1 MSALAARPNI
11 DGPPPRAAEFAFDHR
26 DHVAIAEIVYA
37 DSGILLPDGKMQL
50 VYGRLAK
57 RLRARGLTRFSEY
70 VTLLGTDPAE
80 RIQAIDALT
89 TNHTKFFRE
98 DHHFDHFRDEVWPGL
113 TRRLETGGRVRMW
126 SAACSSGEEPY
137 TLAMT
142 MLGRDKS
149 SATRLGRQDC
159 QILATDLS
167 PTILDQARAGVYPA
181 SVAQGVPGELRNLWM
196 QRRGDQVEVHP
207 ACKALIAY
215 RPLNL
220 LRDWPMKQAFDVIF
234 CRNVMIYFDE
244 STKATLQARLTDQ
257 LAPNGYLYIGHSERL
272 SPSVA
277 PRFESIGRTMYRK
290 LGA

>member
-1 MSALAARPNI
+1 MSALAARLSI
-11 DGPPPRAAEFAFDHR
+11 DSPPPRPAEFAFDHR

-57 RLRARGLTRFSEY
+57 RLRARGLTRFADY
-70 VTLLGTDPAE
+70 VALLGTDPAE

-113 TRRLETGGRVRMW
+113 TRRLESGGRVRMW

-142 MLGRDKS
+142 MLGRDKG

-181 SVAQGVPGELRNLWM
+181 SVAQSVPGELRNLWL
-196 QRRGDQVEVHP
+196 QRNGEQVEVHP
-207 ACKALIAY
+207 ACKALVAY

-244 STKATLQARLTDQ
+244 STKATLQARLADQ
-257 LAPNGYLYIGHSERL
+257 LAPNGHLYIGHSERL

-277 PRFESIGRTMYRK
+277 QRFESIGRTMYRK

>member
-1 MSALAARPNI
+1 MSTAARPLAA
-11 DGPPPRAAEFAFDHR
+11 PTARAAEFAFDHR

-57 RLRARGLTRFSEY
+57 RLRVRGLTRFSDY
-70 VTLLGTDPAE
+70 VALLGTDPAE
-80 RIQAIDALT
+80 RIEAIDALT

-142 MLGRDKS
+142 MLGRDRA
-149 SATRLGRQDC
+149 SATRIARQDC

-167 PTILDQARAGVYPA
+167 PTILDQARAGTYPA
-181 SVAQGVPGELRNLWM
+181 AAAQGVPGELRNLWM
-196 QRRGDQVEVHP
+196 QKRGDLIEVHP
-207 ACKALIAY
+207 ACKALVAY

-220 LRDWPMKQAFDVIF
+220 LRDWPMRQMFDVIF

-244 STKATLQARLTDQ
+244 PTKETLQARLANQ
-257 LAPNGYLYIGHSERL
+257 LAPGGYLYIGHSERL

-277 PRFESIGRTMYRK
+277 SRFESIGRTMYRK
-290 LGA
+290 LGV

>member
-1 MSALAARPNI
+1 MSAAPAARAF
-11 DGPPPRAAEFAFDHR
+11 DVPPARAAEFAFEHR

-57 RLRARGLTRFSEY
+57 RLRIRGLTRFSEY
-70 VTLLGTDPAE
+70 VALLGTDPAE
-80 RIQAIDALT
+80 RIEAIDALT

-98 DHHFDHFRDEVWPGL
+98 DHHFDHFRDTVWPGL

-142 MLGRDKS
+142 MLGRDKAN
-149 SATRLGRQDC
+149 ATRLGRQDC

-167 PTILDQARAGVYPA
+167 PTILDQARAGTYPA
-181 SVAQGVPGELRNLWM
+181 SVSQGVPADLRNLWLV
-196 QRRGDQVEVHP
+196 RRGDLVEVHP
-207 ACKALIAY
+207 ACKALVAY

-220 LRDWPMKQAFDVIF
+220 LRDWPMKQMFDVIF

-244 STKATLQARLTDQ
+244 PTKATLQARLADQ
-257 LAPNGYLYIGHSERL
+257 LAPGGHLYIGHSERL